1 MRNAEYTSHLECENA
16 ALGLLAIVAPP
27 MRTKEKHGNAKRK
40 RKVICILLVIRKG
53 SSPHTFICPLPCYRW
68 KAREVW
74 RKERAVRKSR
84 CKAAGR
90 MKEAVGHKG
99 SNCPYSSAVAPIVIL
114 DSDDD
119 GDSKS
124 SDESE

>member
-53 SSPHTFICPLPCYRW
+53 SPHTFICPLPCYR
-68 KAREVW
+68 
-74 RKERAVRKSR
+74 
-84 CKAAGR
+84 
-90 MKEAVGHKG
+90 
-99 SNCPYSSAVAPIVIL
+99 
-114 DSDDD
+114 
-119 GDSKS
+119 
-124 SDESE
+124 